1 MFEVGALEEVGG
13 RLGNGGLRLEM
24 RIIRILEGMLLLR
37 MTRCPDEG
45 VRGLNRLPG
54 T

>member
-13 RLGNGGLRLEM
+13 RHREWWSETGI

-37 MTRCPDEG
+37 MT
-45 VRGLNRLPG
+45 VKMRGLG
-54 T
+54 DS